1 MTVSVTKG
9 RVVLKDD
16 DGKIAGNLDPVEAEK
31 LGLELLDAGTKAAKQ
46 AGAFTEE

>member
-1 MTVSVTKG
+1 MTKG
-9 RVVLKDD
+9 RVIIKDD

-46 AGAFTEE
+46 ADAFTEK